1 MIRQRIAALAVA
13 GTVAFGAT
21 AIHTPTATAEPERPA
36 AEITQLS
43 SGAGTD
49 KLKEAFGAIFGI
61 PLGLSSLLFAQ
72 FAPRE
77 YVCDGL
83 VPRFCTK
90 EELEHRRTAPRV

>member
-13 GTVAFGAT
+13 STVALGAAT
-21 AIHTPTATAEPERPA
+21 IPTPAAAAEPEQPA

-43 SGAGTD
+43 SGAGSD
-49 KLKEAFGAIFGI
+49 RLKEVFGAIFGI